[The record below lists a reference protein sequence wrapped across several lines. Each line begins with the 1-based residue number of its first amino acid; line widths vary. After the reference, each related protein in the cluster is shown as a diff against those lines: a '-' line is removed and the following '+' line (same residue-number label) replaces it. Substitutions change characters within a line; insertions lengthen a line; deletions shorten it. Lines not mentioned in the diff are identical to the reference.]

1 MPKKPLA
8 LSPVSAPGAFRLKI
22 ERARC
27 HLGIDEIVAMA
38 MESGSLSEWTNS
50 CNFWL
55 LLVRSFFVFFM
66 VLFIKVLLSAIMNLY

>member
-55 LLVRSFFVFFM
+55 LLVRSFSFSSWSSSSKYF
-66 VLFIKVLLSAIMNLY
+66 LVLL